1 MAGRPRVEY
10 NLPRRLMIGFSGHRH
25 LGEHAGAAANA
36 VREAIDRLASRC
48 PRIAGMSSAASGGDT
63 LFAEEMLRRNA
74 PLSIVLPF
82 PCERF
87 KKDFETEP
95 PDAWPRSEEIIRRAV
110 ELDVVHQDDADAGMV
125 VDTGLQ
131 AEQQHALGKK
141 RDAKAYWEATHRTVD
156 CSDILL
162 AIWNGK
168 PGKGAGGTADA
179 VKYARRIRL
188 PLIIFNPE
196 TGAFV
201 EERLSDLLPDRPC
214 SPHKSDNR

>member
-1 MAGRPRVEY
+1 MEEPPKVEHE
-10 NLPRRLMIGFSGHRH
+10 LSRWLKIGFSGHRH
-25 LGEHAGAAANA
+25 LGEHANAAANA
-36 VREAIDRLASRC
+36 VREAIDKLASRWQ
-48 PRIAGMSSAASGGDT
+48 RIAGVCSAACGGDT

-95 PDAWPRSEEIIRRAV
+95 PDAWSRSEEIIRRAV
-110 ELDVVHQDDADAGMV
+110 ELDVVHQLDTDVVMV
-125 VDTGLQ
+125 VESGLQ
-131 AEQQHALGKK
+131 AEQQHGLGMK
-141 RDAKAYWEATHRTVD
+141 RDVKAYWEATLRTVD
-156 CSDILL
+156 RSDVLL
-162 AIWNGK
+162 AIWNGE

-179 VKYARRIRL
+179 VKYAKQIRL

-201 EERLSDLLPDRPC
+201 EERLVDLLPDGPC
-214 SPHKSDNR
+214 SPYKSARS